1 MIVQIVPGIFMIIY
15 ADDLSIRMR
24 LCGNIAVDEMTIN
37 RQMAAVQSWMDS
49 NLLLFNDT
57 KTEIL
62 DISKKNNNL
71 YKDLK
76 LTMRNGVVTPKKSCR
91 MLGVHFTYNMRN
103 DWYICQTP
111 GNLVS
116 ALNQRMYVLSK
127 LKSKC
132 GKQQFHLL
140 VYGLLYSKAGY
151 CIQQYSQCTE
161 VLKDKVRMIL
171 NRAVRLGTNTRL
183 IEHRRTQSMYK
194 ELGFLSFD
202 ALIDSHDLQLLMSI
216 MWYGEP
222 QSLAKKINIVGN
234 ELGGSLTRSRSSQYR
249 ATLTRDNQGV
259 YQQRREA
266 FVSRSLRKYHSLC
279 QKEPDLATNLIGAGE
294 KKRKKLL
301 KNYLLENDFKK

>member
-62 DISKKNNNL
+62 VISKKNNNL
-71 YKDLK
+71 YKDFK

-103 DWYICQTP
+103 DWYICQMP

-132 GKQQFHLL
+132 GKQQFRLL
-140 VYGLLYSKAGY
+140 V
-151 CIQQYSQCTE
+151 
-161 VLKDKVRMIL
+161 
-171 NRAVRLGTNTRL
+171 
-183 IEHRRTQSMYK
+183 
-194 ELGFLSFD
+194 
-202 ALIDSHDLQLLMSI
+202 
-216 MWYGEP
+216 
-222 QSLAKKINIVGN
+222 
-234 ELGGSLTRSRSSQYR
+234 
-249 ATLTRDNQGV
+249 
-259 YQQRREA
+259 
-266 FVSRSLRKYHSLC
+266 
-279 QKEPDLATNLIGAGE
+279 
-294 KKRKKLL
+294 
-301 KNYLLENDFKK
+301 

>member
-1 MIVQIVPGIFMIIY
+1 
-15 ADDLSIRMR
+15 
-24 LCGNIAVDEMTIN
+24 
-37 RQMAAVQSWMDS
+37 
-49 NLLLFNDT
+49 
-57 KTEIL
+57 
-62 DISKKNNNL
+62 
-71 YKDLK
+71 
-76 LTMRNGVVTPKKSCR
+76 
-91 MLGVHFTYNMRN
+91 
-103 DWYICQTP
+103 
-111 GNLVS
+111 
-116 ALNQRMYVLSK
+116 
-127 LKSKC
+127 
-132 GKQQFHLL
+132 
-140 VYGLLYSKAGY
+140 
-151 CIQQYSQCTE
+151 
-161 VLKDKVRMIL
+161 
-171 NRAVRLGTNTRL
+171 
-183 IEHRRTQSMYK
+183 MYK

-234 ELGGSLTRSRSSQYR
+234 ELGGPLTGSSSSQYR